1 MNFSFFFKPSVSD
14 VICTA
19 LNSVNNMSSLN
30 LLASFCSGEFSSDSG
45 SPSSQTSQSGE
56 MSSNISHLSNSPV
69 DNNITSLVN
78 SAANQMPQH
87 TTTETVPSSN
97 GSSRCSPPP
106 STSSEMSASTK
117 MSKKRK
123 LPDDDHLPDGFKVL
137 PLRPIIKEKVNSK
150 VIDAAVRKTIV
161 MDNCSAIW
169 QYTKYLSKGERGKLA
184 KLITDEYP
192 FLRQSFDP
200 PEVYCHLS

>member
-14 VICTA
+14 VICTV
-19 LNSVNNMSSLN
+19 LNSVNNMSGLNILAGLCDGGFSL
-30 LLASFCSGEFSSDSG
+30 DSG

-56 MSSNISHLSNSPV
+56 MSSNSSHLSNSPV
-69 DNNITSLVN
+69 YNNSTSLVN
-78 SAANQMPQH
+78 SAAHQMPQH
-87 TTTETVPSSN
+87 TATKTVSSSN

-106 STSSEMSASTK
+106 NTSSEMSAGTK

-137 PLRPIIKEKVNSK
+137 PLRY
-150 VIDAAVRKTIV
+150 AAVRKTIV
-161 MDNCSAIW
+161 MDNCDVMMDNCSAIW

-200 PEVYCHLS
+200 PEVNCHRS

>member
-14 VICTA
+14 VICTV
-19 LNSVNNMSSLN
+19 LNSVNNMSGLN
-30 LLASFCSGEFSSDSG
+30 ILAGLCDGGFALDSG

-56 MSSNISHLSNSPV
+56 MSSNSSHLSNSPV
-69 DNNITSLVN
+69 YNNSTSLVN
-78 SAANQMPQH
+78 SAAHQMPQH
-87 TTTETVPSSN
+87 TATKTVSSSN

-106 STSSEMSASTK
+106 NTSSEMSAGTK

-200 PEVYCHLS
+200 PEVNCHRS

>member
-1 MNFSFFFKPSVSD
+1 
-14 VICTA
+14 
-19 LNSVNNMSSLN
+19 
-30 LLASFCSGEFSSDSG
+30 
-45 SPSSQTSQSGE
+45 
-56 MSSNISHLSNSPV
+56 
-69 DNNITSLVN
+69 
-78 SAANQMPQH
+78 
-87 TTTETVPSSN
+87 
-97 GSSRCSPPP
+97 
-106 STSSEMSASTK
+106 